1 MGMQNIIG
9 DYSVTEDGVVVPGNP
24 RDSSKEVQ
32 LRKIGEPGFV
42 NGWGIFY
49 GKRGKTTEEK
59 VPEHVVYALDGSVP
73 SVRLLQAS
81 SEDNGGWG
89 QYKLEIGKQQEAVE
103 HKRGALKN
111 WKVVWKSWSEVKGV
125 GESVA

>member
-59 VPEHVVYALDGSVP
+59 VQSMLCM
-73 SVRLLQAS
+73 R
-81 SEDNGGWG
+81 
-89 QYKLEIGKQQEAVE
+89 
-103 HKRGALKN
+103 
-111 WKVVWKSWSEVKGV
+111 
-125 GESVA
+125 